1 MSEASFD
8 PSEWEG
14 GGDSESEGGSGGAE
28 NCGVGV
34 TLVEDTHGFRV
45 ISLTHGGPADRYAR
59 TSVCVCVCARAR
71 VRVWCISWHL

>member
-45 ISLTHGGPADRYAR
+45 ISLTHAGPADRLVSLFACL
-59 TSVCVCVCARAR
+59 TSCFFMFV
-71 VRVWCISWHL
+71 

>member
-14 GGDSESEGGSGGAE
+14 GGDSESEGGSGGTD

-34 TLVEDTHGFRV
+34 TLVEDSDGFRV
-45 ISLTHGGPADRYAR
+45 ISLTHAGPADRYVHVR
-59 TSVCVCVCARAR
+59 ICGICV
-71 VRVWCISWHL
+71 